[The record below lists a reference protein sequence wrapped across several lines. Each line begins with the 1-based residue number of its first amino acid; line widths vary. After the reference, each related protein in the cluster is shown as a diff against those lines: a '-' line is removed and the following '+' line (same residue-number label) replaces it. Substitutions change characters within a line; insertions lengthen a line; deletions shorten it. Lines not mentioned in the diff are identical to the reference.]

1 MRRRK
6 RRSFWCLSLGGG
18 GQEKKGGGERISRVS
33 LLLPS
38 TRFAPVA
45 AAAPAYWEP
54 RSHSE
59 ASTAPEQRLP
69 DVVLGYFYLPQRRR
83 GALANF
89 SARGSVVC
97 LYVAP
102 LSRARIFCALRRTG
116 QRPHQ
121 QQTAAAAASQQLSRI
136 SDLHD
141 TSSSLGGGP
150 LECLLLDHSSYI
162 LAQPVVT
169 YAGQIRC
176 VGFITVFIRQ
186 AGSK

>member
-141 TSSSLGGGP
+141 TSSSLGGGRWSVYCSIIP
-150 LECLLLDHSSYI
+150 AIY
-162 LAQPVVT
+162 
-169 YAGQIRC
+169 
-176 VGFITVFIRQ
+176 
-186 AGSK
+186 